1 MKKYMPEI
9 LLAVAVIITLALAIA
24 GTIGSIAQQTK
35 ETTGPWNGYGTVEGK
50 FGIYDIIYDTRTGV
64 MYHISRGSHN
74 QGTLTLLVNA
84 DGTPRVW
91 EGWEE

>member
-1 MKKYMPEI
+1 MRKACKI
-9 LLAVAVIITLALAIA
+9 AALIIAA
-24 GTIGSIAQQTK
+24 GLMVGCAAQPTEGAPDHESI
-35 ETTGPWNGYGTVEGK
+35 YRVVEGS
-50 FGIYDIIYDTRTGV
+50 FGQYDIIYDTRTGV
-64 MYHISRGSHN
+64 MYNMSRGSHN